1 MSRYILH
8 RGYISIAP
16 ATPTQTLCQTQQWYN
31 QRVAELFLF
40 KTTSIH

>member
-16 ATPTQTLCQTQQWYN
+16 ATPTQTLCQTQQSYK
-31 QRVAELFLF
+31 QLATELFLF